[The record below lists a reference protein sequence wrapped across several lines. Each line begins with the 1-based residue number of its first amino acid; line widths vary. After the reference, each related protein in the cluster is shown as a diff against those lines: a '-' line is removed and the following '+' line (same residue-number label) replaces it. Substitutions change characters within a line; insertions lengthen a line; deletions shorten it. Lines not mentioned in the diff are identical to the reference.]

1 MNAITA
7 ACIENLKV
15 PTSHQLSSCLIQS
28 HHSCINSKGTIA
40 MPRRSTRALVLVAAL
55 VVLLVATGGAS
66 VAQNDQPTSL
76 DAALQR
82 IAVLEDAIAQRDQLV
97 ATQEA
102 LLNAYR
108 CLFSIDTHIVPGGCP
123 ATGTPGN
130 TGTPPTGTP
139 PSSVGNWEFVADEN
153 RPGGTTGVNR
163 AAFGSGVET
172 EAVPGSVINSGG
184 APTLT
189 VECGGH
195 AILTFTD
202 KSTFARM
209 SIKEK
214 VPGGIF
220 LITLAILNGV
230 LRPAIGTM
238 PIMVQYTG
246 LRQVVGSEDL
256 GFSLSAQFPP
266 LTTLEEWEAEYA
278 SSGASYVRFMVR
290 TSQSLVTPRDAEV
303 TFDLTGLN
311 AARDRF
317 CS

>member
-1 MNAITA
+1 
-7 ACIENLKV
+7 
-15 PTSHQLSSCLIQS
+15 
-28 HHSCINSKGTIA
+28 

-202 KSTFARM
+202 KSTFAHMRSRENARWNFSNYAGYFKWRSETGNWNNAYYGAVYRTASGSWFRGFRFQPFS
-209 SIKEK
+209 SIS
-214 VPGGIF
+214 
-220 LITLAILNGV
+220 A
-230 LRPAIGTM
+230 
-238 PIMVQYTG
+238 
-246 LRQVVGSEDL
+246 SE
-256 GFSLSAQFPP
+256 
-266 LTTLEEWEAEYA
+266 TLEEWEAEYA